1 MKTVRELVAKDID
14 TTEVDIITIY
24 YDKNIIK
31 SQVDNFES
39 LDDEYLDA
47 EVLDYEIEYDTDF
60 GIVYLDI
67 TCK

>member
-1 MKTVRELVAKDID
+1 MKTVRELVAQDID
-14 TTEVDIITIY
+14 TTEVDVITIY

-31 SQVDNFES
+31 SQVDNLES

-60 GIVYLDI
+60 GAVYLDI

>member
-1 MKTVRELVAKDID
+1 MKTVRELVAQDID

-39 LDDEYLDA
+39 LDDEYLNA